1 MRKTPA
7 YLKGLAETR
16 GRLAGDVQRYQQVL
30 AEVTASLVKAQV
42 ELNACDTL
50 IRKFDERLDPG
61 LVQPIHAW
69 QGRYGKRGALR
80 EAIVELLQARVAG
93 AGHHDRGRLADA
105 AQVWHHVLPPEGAG
119 AVDKQLHRQLLEEAR
134 RQGRALEACHDRS
147 NTGEVG
153 RWKWVCGPGTP

>member
-30 AEVTASLVKAQV
+30 AEVTASLVKAQT

-50 IRKFDERLDPG
+50 ISKFDERLDPG

-69 QGRYGKRGALR
+69 QGRYGKRGALGR
-80 EAIVELLQARVAG
+80 PLSSCSR
-93 AGHHDRGRLADA
+93 RGRRSRS
-105 AQVWHHVLPPEGAG
+105 PRPRSAG
-119 AVDKQLHRQLLEEAR
+119 RCSSSSASRSATR
-134 RQGRALEACHDRS
+134 RSGKH
-147 NTGEVG
+147 G
-153 RWKWVCGPGTP
+153 